1 MCKSVSSNSVHG
13 TDMSLH
19 RRLDEQTVLV
29 TAVIVVVNH
38 GLQIIRIFLHKL
50 ENLIFLGTKPLNL
63 LHPFIFLCSIG
74 ISLPD
79 EFFLTHVSIGI
90 LLIQCN
96 TKFYDFYLFCTQLFF
111 LPFQRGKADQGF
123 AFPLVQDVSILSTFL
138 PFGCGRSETKNA
150 AKVVPDLPVFL
161 NGKSKTSPTASLFH
175 DSLLRCDV

>member
-1 MCKSVSSNSVHG
+1 
-13 TDMSLH
+13 MSLH

-29 TAVIVVVNH
+29 TGVIVVVNH

-96 TKFYDFYLFCTQLFF
+96 TKFYDFYLFALSFSSCRSSAEKQI
-111 LPFQRGKADQGF
+111 KA
-123 AFPLVQDVSILSTFL
+123 L
-138 PFGCGRSETKNA
+138 RSR
-150 AKVVPDLPVFL
+150 
-161 NGKSKTSPTASLFH
+161 SC
-175 DSLLRCDV
+175 RM

>member
-1 MCKSVSSNSVHG
+1 MCKSVSSSSVHG

-19 RRLDEQTVLV
+19 RRPDEQTVLV

-38 GLQIIRIFLHKL
+38 GLQIIRIFLHRL

-79 EFFLTHVSIGI
+79 EFFLTHIPVGV

-96 TKFYDFYLFCTQLFF
+96 ALFYNLCLFCTQLFF
-111 LPFQRGKADQGF
+111 LPFQCGEADQGF

-138 PFGCGRSETKNA
+138 PFGSGVN
-150 AKVVPDLPVFL
+150 
-161 NGKSKTSPTASLFH
+161 
-175 DSLLRCDV
+175 

>member
-1 MCKSVSSNSVHG
+1 MCKSVSSSSVHG

-29 TAVIVVVNH
+29 TGVIVVVNH

-90 LLIQCN
+90 LLIFD
-96 TKFYDFYLFCTQLFF
+96 KFILLT
-111 LPFQRGKADQGF
+111 LPFFYFRYKLYINLQKIPSELLEF
-123 AFPLVQDVSILSTFL
+123 SLSTRHLFL
-138 PFGCGRSETKNA
+138 LIHINQLCPHHLSDIEKWDCNCC
-150 AKVVPDLPVFL
+150 
-161 NGKSKTSPTASLFH
+161 TAGN
-175 DSLLRCDV
+175 D

>member
-1 MCKSVSSNSVHG
+1 MCKSVSSSPVHG

-38 GLQIIRIFLHKL
+38 GLQIIRIFLHR
-50 ENLIFLGTKPLNL
+50 
-63 LHPFIFLCSIG
+63 FIFLCSIE

-138 PFGCGRSETKNA
+138 PFGSG
-150 AKVVPDLPVFL
+150 
-161 NGKSKTSPTASLFH
+161 
-175 DSLLRCDV
+175 